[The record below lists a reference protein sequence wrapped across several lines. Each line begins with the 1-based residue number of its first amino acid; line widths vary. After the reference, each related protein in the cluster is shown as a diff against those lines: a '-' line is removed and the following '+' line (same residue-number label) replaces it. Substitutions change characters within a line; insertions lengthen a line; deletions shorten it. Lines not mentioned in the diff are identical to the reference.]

1 MARRKRQGSDRG
13 RENES
18 DINLTPMLDVVFILL
33 IFFIVTAQFIKEPGV
48 PILRPDVDNKASVKP
63 LAILIAIDKNSDIY
77 IDKQKVNPS
86 EVGFMIREMRNDNP
100 RGEVV
105 VQTDVDAEAQVMVDV
120 MEAINK
126 IDGATVINISAKT
139 GS

>member
-1 MARRKRQGSDRG
+1 MARKKRQGSGRG
-13 RENES
+13 RDNES

-77 IDKQKVNPS
+77 IDKQKVNPT

>member
-1 MARRKRQGSDRG
+1 MARRKRQGSGRG

>member
-1 MARRKRQGSDRG
+1 MARKKRLATGGGGAED
-13 RENES
+13 
-18 DINLTPMLDVVFILL
+18 DVNLTPMLDVVFILL

-48 PILRPDVDNKASVKP
+48 PIVRPDVDNKAAAKP
-63 LAILIAIDKNSDIY
+63 LAILIAIDKNSEIY
-77 IDKQKVNPS
+77 IDKQRINPNELS
-86 EVGFMIREMRNDNP
+86 FVLKEMRLDNP

-126 IDGATVINISAKT
+126 IDGDTVINISAKT
-139 GS
+139 SG